1 MVVRTAVHPTEGWT
15 MLTTRATAS
24 SATASSVVSLHH
36 AKTGGSLAVQAVCG
50 AFRPQTSEAYFF
62 LLDES
67 GECSIVGCDLHDLL
81 SNHAQLPGAAP
92 PYRQPL
98 SPSQIQVKTRIVVRD
113 IAIPSSVT
121 SYQLWIIA
129 DRVFLL
135 TSSARIYMASLKA
148 QSCLGRIVINDVEEV
163 LQSALDSTTAPS
175 DPSLVLL
182 VASRDGSSS
191 SLKLSLRHIS
201 ECILAHSQH

>member
-1 MVVRTAVHPTEGWT
+1 
-15 MLTTRATAS
+15 MLTTRAAVS
-24 SATASSVVSLHH
+24 SATASNVVSLHH
-36 AKTGGSLAVQAVCG
+36 AKTGGSLAIQAVCG
-50 AFRPQTSEAYFF
+50 AFRPQTSEAFF
-62 LLDES
+62 VLLDES
-67 GECSIVGCDLHDLL
+67 GGYDIVGCDLHDLL

-98 SPSQIQVKTRIVVRD
+98 SPSQIQAKTRIAVRD
-113 IAIPSSVT
+113 IAIPSSTT

-148 QSCLGRIVINDVEEV
+148 QACLGSVVISDVEEV
-163 LQSALDSTTAPS
+163 LQGALDSTSAPS

-191 SLKLSLRHIS
+191 SLKVSLRQIS
-201 ECILAHSQH
+201 ECIMANSQH